1 MIQKSEKPDKATPL
15 GDCFGYPDF
24 QGNITV
30 LRKDNNA
37 PVVCLASELKQ
48 VGGET
53 GGLPASDYH
62 PGGVLLSPAD
72 AEKAGLYISNDP
84 WQRSGLSGYVT
95 TKDRIAAGVKL
106 PPNPNEKKP
115 EPAPAS
121 AEPAFIPVPQT
132 FMPNP
137 AAGQP
142 APEPAPRPFIKKP

>member
-1 MIQKSEKPDKATPL
+1 MIQQSEKPDKATPL

-37 PVVCLASELKQ
+37 PVVCLASALKQ

-62 PGGVLLSPAD
+62 PGGVLLSPED
-72 AEKAGLYISNDP
+72 AEGAGLYITTDP
-84 WQRSGLSGYVT
+84 WQRSGPSGYVT
-95 TKDRIAAGVKL
+95 VADRKKAGVKL

-115 EPAPAS
+115 EPAPAAS
-121 AEPAFIPVPQT
+121 APAFIPVPQV
-132 FMPNP
+132 FMHNP

-142 APEPAPRPFIKKP
+142 ASAEPRPFVKKP